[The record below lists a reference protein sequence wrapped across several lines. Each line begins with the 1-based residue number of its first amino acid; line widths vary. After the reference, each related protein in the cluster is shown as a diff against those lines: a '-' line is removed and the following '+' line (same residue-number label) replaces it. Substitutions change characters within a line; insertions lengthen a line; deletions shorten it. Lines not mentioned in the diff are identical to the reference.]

1 MLAWYIGV
9 DGSGTK
15 LERREVPVP
24 APAAGELLV
33 RVRASSLNRGEFIAG
48 QGVILAAG
56 ATSAKPCGSECAGE
70 VVALGAGVASVKIGD
85 RVMGRCKGG
94 FAEHA
99 VMDAREAMAI
109 PPSLSWEEAA
119 AIPLVSLV
127 SYDMLVEQGEVK
139 RDEWVV
145 ITGVTSG
152 VGVASVQIAKALGAR
167 VIGTTRSSAK
177 LAALDRLGMDASI
190 VGAVDLTKEIMRIT
204 DGKGADLVI
213 NNVGGSVFAACVA
226 ALAYKGRLATVGYVD
241 GVLHADMDIGRM
253 HAQRLRLFG
262 VSNKNRTAGE
272 RAVTVAGFVRDV
284 LPLYDRP
291 AMKPIID
298 RVFPL
303 TELPAAKARMEADAH
318 VGKIVV
324 TVA

>member
-1 MLAWYIGV
+1 MLAWYVGV
-9 DGSGTK
+9 DGNGTK
-15 LERREVPVP
+15 LERRDVAVP
-24 APAAGELLV
+24 APAAGEILV

-56 ATSAKPCGSECAGE
+56 ATGAKPCGSECAGE
-70 VVALGAGVASVKIGD
+70 VVALGTGVADVSVGA

-99 VMDAREAMAI
+99 VMDAREAIAMPAT
-109 PPSLSWEEAA
+109 LAWEEAA
-119 AIPLVSLV
+119 AIPLASLV
-127 SYDMLVEQGEVK
+127 SYDMLVEQGEVR

-152 VGVASVQIAKALGAR
+152 VGVASLQIAKALGAR
-167 VIGTTRSSAK
+167 VIGTTRRAEK
-177 LAALDRLGMDASI
+177 LTALATLGMDASI
-190 VGAVDLTKEIMRIT
+190 VGAVDLTKEILRLT
-204 DGKGADLVI
+204 EGKGADLVI
-213 NNVGGSVFAACVA
+213 NNVGGSVFPACIA
-226 ALAYKGRLATVGYVD
+226 ALAYRGRLATVGYVD

-284 LPLYDRP
+284 LPLYDR
-291 AMKPIID
+291 ASMKPIID

-303 TELPAAKARMEADAH
+303 IELPAAKARMEANEH

-324 TVA
+324 SVA